1 MSLSSPAT
9 PAPLV
14 LCVDDDAMT
23 LRIVEKIVCRE
34 GYRVVTAR
42 SVEDAKACL
51 QKEGKGSVDAIV
63 SDYSMPGETGLD
75 LVRWI
80 RDEEPALA
88 VILVTAA
95 GDAEVIRTSLR
106 EGVVDFLD
114 KPVKPELLSKALKKA
129 VATTRQRREET
140 SRAHAVRHVG
150 DVHAQML
157 EISGIK
163 KATRCRVFFR
173 ALRETGGDFVTS
185 HPLKGANSLVL
196 TADVSGHDLKDA
208 YLGAVFQGMLRGF
221 VGPETNLEAVFER
234 LHGFLVQEWNPA
246 ARRRG
251 DSRGIASIALC
262 GLLFDEEKGTF
273 RLRNSGQPLARLTRD
288 GWTEMLGTEAPPL
301 GWFDELESDDS
312 GGEIALGAS
321 LVLWTDG
328 LQDLAEHL
336 NVDPLAAAYRLC
348 PPDSPPGESL
358 PSSDFTDDVLV
369 LQVDLGPKGADPG
382 ACWHPL
388 VAHVGNGSERFEID
402 VLQEKWER
410 SLRLVSVGLSEAAIF
425 DVLVCTREAAANAIK
440 HGCGNDETKT
450 WELQIHFNPTLR
462 HVRVSVRDDGPGW
475 PGSAYLTQPRDA
487 VLPGDDERHNGIVL
501 LRKLPSQ
508 VEIRRSGAS
517 QRFSF
522 EANRPMTTFE

>member
-1 MSLSSPAT
+1 MSLSSPST

-23 LRIVEKIVCRE
+23 LRIVEKIVWRE
-34 GYRVVTAR
+34 GYRVITAR
-42 SVEDAKACL
+42 SVEDAKVCL
-51 QKEGKGSVDAIV
+51 HREGKGSVDAV
-63 SDYSMPGETGLD
+63 VTDYSMPGETGLD

-80 RDEEPALA
+80 REEETALA

-95 GDAEVIRTSLR
+95 GDAEVIRSSLR

-114 KPVKPELLSKALKKA
+114 KPVRNEPLSKALKKA
-129 VATTRQRREET
+129 IATTRQRREEM

-157 EISGIK
+157 EISGIQ
-163 KATRCRVFFR
+163 KAPRCRVFFR
-173 ALRETGGDFVTS
+173 SLQETGGDFVTS

-234 LHGFLVQEWNPA
+234 LHGFLVNEWNPA

-251 DSRGIASIALC
+251 DSRGTASIALC
-262 GLLFDEEKGTF
+262 GLSFDEEKGTF

-288 GWTEMLGTEAPPL
+288 GWTELLGTEAPPL
-301 GWFDELESDDS
+301 GWFDELESDES
-312 GGEIALGAS
+312 NGKIALGAS
-321 LVLWTDG
+321 IVLWTDG
-328 LQDLAEHL
+328 LEDLAEHL

-348 PPDSPPGESL
+348 PPKGASGEAL

-382 ACWHPL
+382 SSWYPL
-388 VAHVGNGSERFEID
+388 VVHAGNGGEVYEVD
-402 VLQEKWER
+402 TLQEKWER
-410 SLRLVSVGLSEAAIF
+410 SLRLIGGGLTEASIF
-425 DVLVCTREAAANAIK
+425 DVLVCTREAALNAIQ
-440 HGCGNDETKT
+440 HGCGGDKAKK
-450 WELQIHFNPTLR
+450 WELQIHFNPTLKLL
-462 HVRVSVRDDGPGW
+462 RVSVRDVGPGW
-475 PGSAYLTQPRDA
+475 PGSDYLTHPREA
-487 VLPGDDERHNGIVL
+487 VLPGDEERHNGIVL

-517 QRFSF
+517 LCFSF
-522 EANRPMTTFE
+522 EADRPMTTFE